1 MAGSR
6 LKKGDIPVQ
15 YIINTSLISYR
26 KQDNKKVRAKRDIT
40 KGKVTATNN
49 YKYNPKTR
57 SWEQTGREVK
67 VSFLVTSQP
76 ESYKRE
82 DTVKNHI
89 YPVTFLLR
97 DVKMGL
103 LSPFKWRTGSF
114 KKVLFTKPGMSAA
127 DRVKIANRNITNMRQ
142 LDFFFSLEA
151 LLNKFGLLWGP
162 DTTNK
167 KMPTKANP
175 LQLPY
180 FDKTA
185 WVCVEKV
192 LIPMLRNPS
201 KLQGLQLGRPF
212 TP

>member
-1 MAGSR
+1 MASQR
-6 LKKGDIPVQ
+6 MKKGDIPLQ
-15 YIINTSLISYR
+15 YVINTSLISYR
-26 KQDNKKVRAKRDIT
+26 KQDNKKKRAKQDIT
-40 KGKVTATNN
+40 KGKIVATNN

-57 SWEQTGREVK
+57 KWEQVGREVK
-67 VSFLVTSQP
+67 IGFLVMSQP
-76 ESYKRE
+76 ESYKRQ
-82 DTVKNHI
+82 DTIKTHI

-103 LSPFKWRTGSF
+103 LSPFRWRTGSF
-114 KKVLFTKPGMSAA
+114 KKVLFTKPGMSEA
-127 DRVKIANRNITNMRQ
+127 DRLRIANRNITNMRQ

-151 LLNKFGLLWGP
+151 LLNKLGLLWGP

-167 KMPTKANP
+167 KMPTQANP
-175 LQLPY
+175 LMLPY

-192 LIPMLRNPS
+192 MIPMLKDPK
-201 KLQGLQLGRPF
+201 KLQALQIGKPF